1 MCENLKMC
9 ENDIGIYPVVI
20 DFDEAS
26 RLWKQNKVNIE
37 KRKDAFEY
45 RCGIIK
51 HNGKPCRNKPSHWG
65 KMDHEYK
72 TVPFDYYTWGPCSY
86 HIRRYYMD
94 KNKNIHTLT

>member
-1 MCENLKMC
+1 MILEFILLSLILMKHHVCGNK
-9 ENDIGIYPVVI
+9 I
-20 DFDEAS
+20 
-26 RLWKQNKVNIE
+26 KVNIE